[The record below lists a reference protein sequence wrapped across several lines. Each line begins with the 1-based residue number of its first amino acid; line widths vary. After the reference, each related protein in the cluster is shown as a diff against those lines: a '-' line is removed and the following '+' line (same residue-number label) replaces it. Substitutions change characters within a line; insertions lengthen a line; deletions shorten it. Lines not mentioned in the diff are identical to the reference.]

1 MTANGVTLHYKY
13 YITHVFSRNT
23 IIVMLYK
30 KSQIIYVFSAAPLIF
45 LSHSSQ
51 TVVHSIIYTRRLS
64 QVGMSITPLTHDTMY
79 TYTEKVHAMKIKI
92 TTTAQFKIL
101 VVT

>member
-1 MTANGVTLHYKY
+1 MYLVETQLLLCYT
-13 YITHVFSRNT
+13 
-23 IIVMLYK
+23 K

-79 TYTEKVHAMKIKI
+79 YTYTEKVHAMKIKI